1 MIRRNQCVALGAAIL
16 FALSTVAVNAYD
28 QVQVSEFY
36 TNACGT
42 QQFIELTIPRGN
54 GDLTGRELRL
64 FDHTGALT
72 RTLTFTA
79 DVSDAPDARVLI
91 ATPDLSAAANVAT
104 ESVAPALDA
113 GDLDTEGGAI
123 WFGCCGGTLDVDV
136 IVYGNYAGPIPP
148 TGTGGVTGGYMGAI
162 PTDGPSLVRLF
173 PLPDFDIA
181 IPTPQNN
188 AYDVG
193 HLAMPGDINDD
204 GAVDLTDA
212 GLLASALVGNNASST
227 ESARCDLNC
236 SGQLDGT
243 DIPEMIA
250 LLTPASNQLPP
261 CPGIFEPYV
270 SITYDPLD
278 SFVPYTGPSMPTNTF
293 FTWAVTALD
302 VPNVVLAHAEG
313 QIWASTN
320 DGCSWTSI
328 AQTDQ
333 TGGLYRIEAGPL
345 GYAYAWLDNGT
356 GFGPDAG
363 IYQIHYDTDAV
374 PQFDV
379 QFRPAPVSAMHGFGI
394 DPFNPHHVRTAAED
408 GQLQDSTDG
417 GQSWQRIG
425 TSATTS
431 TSLAYVTE
439 FDPNDLDHVIFGR
452 VTDGAFVTFDGGD
465 TWTLANGLKSLP
477 TRGNNFFSAT
487 ISPVDGNIVFGMGID
502 LGETGLPGDPP
513 APPSHG
519 KHIYASTDGGL
530 TFTPV
535 LSQGTGGGEP
545 GEGVFM
551 QNGPVMKSDWENP
564 TKFYYLFGTSCVF
577 GGTYFYGY
585 DLDTGVL
592 ETAIADENNGCI
604 PKPRQFEWSRT
615 NPGAL
620 LMGFEYIAN

>member
-1 MIRRNQCVALGAAIL
+1 MSNRNVCMTLAAICL
-16 FALSTVAVNAYD
+16 LTISASAMAVEDVRVA
-28 QVQVSEFY
+28 EFY
-36 TNACGT
+36 SNSCATR
-42 QQFIELTIPRGN
+42 QFIELIVPRGN
-54 GDLTGRELRL
+54 GRLSGREIRL

-79 DVSDAPDARVLI
+79 DVLDTSDSRVLI
-91 ATPDLSAAANVAT
+91 ATPDLAAAANVASD
-104 ESVAPALDA
+104 SVIPNLDA
-113 GDLDTEGGAI
+113 GDLDVEGGAI
-123 WFGCCGGTLDVDV
+123 WFGCCDAVQDID
-136 IVYGNYAGPIPP
+136 IVLYGNYIGPVPP
-148 TGTGGVTGGYMGAI
+148 TGTTTVTGGYDEPL
-162 PTDGPSLVRLF
+162 PTNGPSVVRLF
-173 PLPDFDIA
+173 PQPDFDIA
-181 IPTPQNN
+181 IPTPENN
-188 AYDVG
+188 AGDVG
-193 HLAMPGDINDD
+193 LLPATGDIDNDGD
-204 GAVDLTDA
+204 VDLVDA
-212 GLLASALVGNNASST
+212 GLLATALVGNNADAGQT
-227 ESARCDLNC
+227 ARCDLNC
-236 SGQLDGT
+236 SGALDGP
-243 DIPEMIA
+243 DIQEMIF
-250 LLTPASNQLPP
+250 LLSPHSNLLPP

-278 SFVPYTGPSMPTNTF
+278 TFVPYTGPATPANTF

-328 AQTDQ
+328 ALTDQ

-356 GFGPDAG
+356 GSGPDAG
-363 IYQIHYDTDAV
+363 IYQIHNNPPGSAT
-374 PQFDV
+374 FDV
-379 QFRPAPVSAMHGFGI
+379 EFWRAPVSAMHGLGV
-394 DPFNPHHVRTAAED
+394 DPYNPHHIRTAADD
-408 GQLQDSTDG
+408 GQLQDSMDG
-417 GQSWQRIG
+417 GQSWTRIG
-425 TSATTS
+425 TSASSPTG
-431 TSLAYVTE
+431 LAYVTE
-439 FDPNDLDHVIFGR
+439 FDPNDLDHVIYGR
-452 VTDGAFVTFDGGD
+452 VSEGAYVTFDGGN
-465 TWTLANGLKSLP
+465 TWTQSGGLRSIP

-519 KHIYASTDGGL
+519 KHIYASTDGGH

-564 TKFYYLFGTSCVF
+564 TKFHYLFGTSCII
-577 GGTYFYGY
+577 GGTYFYSY
-585 DLDTGVL
+585 DLNTGVL